1 MAFRTNTSQQL
12 SFMDSASGLT
22 AREQKALENSWAKI
36 FADDIFP
43 AIDEERFRVLY
54 STRTQSKFNTPVNIC
69 VGALIIKELFQVS
82 DDDIVE
88 SLMLDVRYQYALHTT
103 SYEEQPLS
111 DKSLSRF
118 RKRCYD
124 YETAYNVDLLHDCV
138 TDLGSKIAKMMK
150 VTPRIRRM
158 DSMMIEANIR
168 KLSRA
173 ELLYTCVSKFVIFLH
188 KNGHDALLA
197 GMEHYYDPNDFNRTF
212 YYNDSSKTDGCLAD
226 ILKDADKLLSVCGQD
241 FDDVTEYQLLVRC
254 LSEQTVVEDAVR
266 RLKEKGEGKMD
277 SAMMQNPS
285 DPDATFR
292 KKAGK
297 EYRGYTANV
306 DESVGENGSVITDYQ
321 FEQNTYSD
329 SQFLKDSLE
338 RNGYQEEAS
347 TLVTDGAYF
356 GEDNQKQAERQ
367 NIKLVPT
374 AITGTE
380 VPDIYADFK
389 LNAAGN
395 RVLECPAGYVPR
407 SSSCSAN
414 GNGHIYA
421 SFQKEQCLNCPH
433 RDECRVKVHKKV
445 CSITISA
452 KGQFR
457 ARVKREMKTEEY
469 KQLAR
474 IRNGVETI
482 PSILRR
488 IYQAD
493 RMPVRGCIPSR
504 FFFGCKVAA
513 LNVRKLISFR
523 KGRGHYAQN
532 SVLAT

>member
-1 MAFRTNTSQQL
+1 MAFRTNSSQQF
-12 SFMDSASGLT
+12 SFIDSASGLT
-22 AREQKALENSWAKI
+22 KREQKVLDHSWAKI
-36 FADDIFP
+36 FADEIFP

-54 STRTQSKFNTPVNIC
+54 STRSQSRFNTPVNIC

-124 YETAYNVDLLHDCV
+124 YEAAHNVDLLHDCV
-138 TDLGSKIAKMMK
+138 TDLGNKIAKMMK
-150 VTPRIRRM
+150 VSPRIRRM
-158 DSMMIEANIR
+158 DSMMIEANIK

-173 ELLYTCVSKFVIFLH
+173 ELLYTCVSKFVTFLH
-188 KNGHDALLA
+188 KNGYDILLE
-197 GMEHYYDPNDFNRTF
+197 GMEHYYDSSDFNKTF
-212 YYNDSSKTDGCLAD
+212 YYSDSSKTDDCIAA
-226 ILKDADKLLSVCGQD
+226 ILKDADKLLDICGQD
-241 FDDVTEYQLLVRC
+241 FDDVTEYRLLVRC
-254 LSEQTVVEDAVR
+254 LSEQTVVENAVR
-266 RLKEKGEGKMD
+266 RLKEKREGGMD
-277 SAMMQNPS
+277 SSMMQNPS

-297 EYRGYTANV
+297 EYRGYVANV
-306 DESVGENGSVITDYQ
+306 DESVGENGSVVTDYQ
-321 FEQNTYSD
+321 FEQNNYSD
-329 SQFLKDSLE
+329 SRFLKDSLE
-338 RNGYQEEAS
+338 RNGYQDEGS
-347 TLVTDGAYF
+347 TLVADGAYF
-356 GEDNQKQAERQ
+356 GEDNQKQAEKQ
-367 NIKLVPT
+367 NVKLVTT
-374 AITGTE
+374 AITGSD
-380 VPDIYADFK
+380 VPDIYADFQ
-389 LNAAGN
+389 LNGEGN
-395 RVLECPAGYVPR
+395 RVLKCPAGYVPK
-407 SSSCSAN
+407 SSSCSTN

-421 SFQKEQCLNCPH
+421 SFQRGQCLNCPH
-433 RDECRVKVHKKV
+433 RKECRVKVHAKV

-457 ARVKREMKTEEY
+457 AIAKRSMRTEEY

-488 IYQAD
+488 IYHAD

-504 FFFGCKVAA
+504 FFFGCKIAA
-513 LNVRKLISFR
+513 LNVRKLLTFR
-523 KGRGHYAQN
+523 TGRGHYAQN
-532 SVLAT
+532 PVLAI

>member
-12 SFMDSASGLT
+12 SLTDSASRLT
-22 AREQKALENSWAKI
+22 AREQKALDNSWAKI

-43 AIDEERFRVLY
+43 SIDEERFRVLY
-54 STRTQSKFNTPVNIC
+54 SSRSQSKFNTPVNIC
-69 VGALIIKELFQVS
+69 VGALIIKELFQAS

-124 YETAYNVDLLHDCV
+124 YEAAHNVDLFHDCV
-138 TDLGSKIAKMMK
+138 TDLGSKIAKMME
-150 VTPRIRRM
+150 VSPRIRRM
-158 DSMMIEANIR
+158 DSMMIEANIK
-168 KLSRA
+168 KLSRT
-173 ELLYTCVSKFVIFLH
+173 ELLYTCVSKFVTFLH
-188 KNGHDALLA
+188 KNGYDILPA

-212 YYNDSSKTDGCLAD
+212 YYSDSSKTDGSLAG
-226 ILKDADKLLSVCGQD
+226 ILKDADQLLDVCGQD

-254 LSEQTVVEDAVR
+254 LSEQTIVEDAVR
-266 RLKEKGEGKMD
+266 RLKEKGAGGMD
-277 SAMMQNPS
+277 STMMQNPS
-285 DPDATFR
+285 DPDAAFR

-297 EYRGYTANV
+297 EYRGYAANV
-306 DESVGENGSVITDYQ
+306 DESVGRNGSVVTDYQ

-329 SQFLKDSLE
+329 SQFLRDSLE
-338 RNGYQEEAS
+338 RNAGKEGGS
-347 TLVTDGAYF
+347 ILVTDGAYF
-356 GEDNQKQAERQ
+356 GEDNQKQAEKQ
-367 NIKLVPT
+367 NVRLVTT
-374 AITGTE
+374 AITGIE

-389 LNAAGN
+389 LNDAGS
-395 RVLECPAGYVPR
+395 RVLECPAGYSPR
-407 SSSCSAN
+407 SSSCSTN

-421 SFQKEQCLNCPH
+421 SFKREQCLNCPH
-433 RDECRVKVHKKV
+433 KEECRVKVHAKV

-469 KQLAR
+469 KQLSR
-474 IRNGVETI
+474 IRNGVETV

-488 IYQAD
+488 IYHAD

-504 FFFGCKVAA
+504 LLFGCKIAA
-513 LNVRKLISFR
+513 LNVRKLITFR

-532 SVLAT
+532 PIFAV

>member
-12 SFMDSASGLT
+12 SFIDSASGLT
-22 AREQKALENSWAKI
+22 AREQKALDNSWAKI

-54 STRTQSKFNTPVNIC
+54 STRSQSRFNTPVNIC
-69 VGALIIKELFQVS
+69 VGALIIKEMFQLS

-124 YETAYNVDLLHDCV
+124 YETTHNVDLLHDCV
-138 TDLGSKIAKMMK
+138 TDLGSKIAKMMNVCPK
-150 VTPRIRRM
+150 IRRM
-158 DSMMIEANIR
+158 DSMMIEANIK
-168 KLSRA
+168 KLSRT
-173 ELLYTCVSKFVIFLH
+173 ELLYTCISKLAIFLH
-188 KNGHDALLA
+188 KNGQDALLA
-197 GMEHYYDPNDFNRTF
+197 GMEHYYDPNDFNRIF
-212 YYNDSSKTDGCLAD
+212 YYDDGSKIDGHLVD
-226 ILKDADKLLSVCGQD
+226 IMKDADKLLDVCGQD

-254 LSEQTVVEDAVR
+254 LSEQTIVQNAVR
-266 RLKEKGEGKMD
+266 RLKEKGEGGMD
-277 SAMMQNPS
+277 SSMMQNPS

-297 EYRGYTANV
+297 EYRGYIANV
-306 DESVGENGSVITDYQ
+306 DESVGKNGSVVTDYQ

-338 RNGYQEEAS
+338 RNGYMKELS
-347 TLVTDGAYF
+347 TLVTDGAYY
-356 GEDNQKQAERQ
+356 GEENQKLAEGQ
-367 NIKLVPT
+367 NVRLVPT

-389 LNAAGN
+389 LNPEGS
-395 RVLECPAGYVPR
+395 RVVECPAGYVPK
-407 SSSCSAN
+407 SSSCSTN

-421 SFQKEQCLNCPH
+421 SFQREQCLNCPH
-433 RDECRVKVHKKV
+433 KNECRVKVHAKV

-452 KGQFR
+452 KGRFR
-457 ARVKREMKTEEY
+457 AQTKREMKTEEY
-469 KQLAR
+469 KQFSR
-474 IRNGVETI
+474 IRNGVETV
-482 PSILRR
+482 PSTLRR
-488 IYQAD
+488 IYHAD

-504 FFFGCKVAA
+504 FFFGCKIAA
-513 LNVRKLISFR
+513 LNVRKLITFR
-523 KGRGHYAQN
+523 KDRGHYAQN
-532 SVLAT
+532 PILAI

>member
-12 SFMDSASGLT
+12 SLIDSACGLT
-22 AREQKALENSWAKI
+22 AREQKALDNSWAKI

-54 STRTQSKFNTPVNIC
+54 STRSQSKFNTPVNLR
-69 VGALIIKELFQVS
+69 VGALIIKEMFQLS

-118 RKRCYD
+118 RKRCYA
-124 YETAYNVDLLHDCV
+124 YEATHNVDLLHDCV

-150 VTPRIRRM
+150 VSPKIRRM
-158 DSMMIEANIR
+158 DSMMIEANIK
-168 KLSRA
+168 KLSRT
-173 ELLYTCVSKFVIFLH
+173 ELLYACISKFAIFLH
-188 KNGHDALLA
+188 KNGRDALLV
-197 GMEHYYDPNDFNRTF
+197 GMEHYYDPNDFNRIF
-212 YYNDSSKTDGCLAD
+212 YYSDSSKTDDHLAD
-226 ILKDADKLLSVCGQD
+226 ILKDADKLLEMCGQD
-241 FDDVTEYQLLVRC
+241 FDEVTEYQLLVRC
-254 LSEQTVVEDAVR
+254 LSEQTVVQDAVR
-266 RLKEKGEGKMD
+266 RLKEKGEGGMD
-277 SAMMQNPS
+277 SSMMQNPS

-297 EYRGYTANV
+297 EYRGYAANV
-306 DESVGENGSVITDYQ
+306 EESVGKNGSIVTDYQ

-329 SQFLKDSLE
+329 SQFLQDSLA
-338 RNGYQEEAS
+338 RNGYMEEPS

-356 GEDNQKQAERQ
+356 GEENQKQAKEQ
-367 NIKLVPT
+367 DVKLVPT

-380 VPDIYADFK
+380 APDIYADFK

-395 RVLECPAGYVPR
+395 RVVECPAGHTPK
-407 SSSCSAN
+407 SSSCSTN

-421 SFQKEQCLNCPH
+421 SFQREQCLNCPH
-433 RDECRVKVHKKV
+433 KTECRVKVHVKV

-457 ARVKREMKTEEY
+457 ARAKREMKTEEY
-469 KQLAR
+469 KQLSR
-474 IRNGVETI
+474 IRNGVETV
-482 PSILRR
+482 PSILRH
-488 IYQAD
+488 IYHAD
-493 RMPVRGCIPSR
+493 RMQVRGCIPSR

-513 LNVRKLISFR
+513 LNVRKLITFR
-523 KGRGHYAQN
+523 KERGHYAQN
-532 SVLAT
+532 RILVI